1 MPSEEL
7 INTRRRVLASFFFF
21 EASHMEIELE
31 PDFKPRCP
39 VPGGQLESAV
49 KNVRSS
55 RVSTT
60 NPFMFERKGSNEE

>member
-1 MPSEEL
+1 
-7 INTRRRVLASFFFF
+7 
-21 EASHMEIELE
+21 MEIELE

-39 VPGGQLESAV
+39 VPGGQLELAV

-60 NPFMFERKGSNEE
+60 NPFMFERKGSNKE

>member
-1 MPSEEL
+1 
-7 INTRRRVLASFFFF
+7 
-21 EASHMEIELE
+21 MEIELE
-31 PDFKPRCP
+31 LDFKPRCP